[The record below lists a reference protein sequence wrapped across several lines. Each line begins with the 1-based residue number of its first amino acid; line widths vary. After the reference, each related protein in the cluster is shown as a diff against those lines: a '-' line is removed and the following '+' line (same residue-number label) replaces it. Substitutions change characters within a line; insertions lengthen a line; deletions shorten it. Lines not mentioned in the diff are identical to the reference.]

1 MKLRKIKNNNRV
13 LEQVAAALM
22 LFCFMG
28 FAYAETTQMQPQ
40 FKTMVIISP
49 SVPPGANSGNVVGTD
64 PDLSYQLLNNE
75 HGVGSEL
82 TILKAQQAGTLS
94 PVTVGGMIEADGTAS
109 QQSGTP

>member
-1 MKLRKIKNNNRV
+1 MKLRKVINNKIFALRV
-13 LEQVAAALM
+13 GLLLPLM
-22 LFCFMG
+22 CS
-28 FAYAETTQMQPQ
+28 ACWAQSQTQIQPQ

-49 SVPPGANSGNVVGTD
+49 SVPPSASSSNVVGTD

-82 TILKAQQAGTLS
+82 TILKAQQAGDLS
-94 PVTVGGMIEADGTAS
+94 PVTIGGMIEADGTAS

>member
-1 MKLRKIKNNNRV
+1 MKSLKVKNKK
-13 LEQVAAALM
+13 M
-22 LFCFMG
+22 LAKQLAIILSLLCSSCW
-28 FAYAETTQMQPQ
+28 AETQIQPQ

-49 SVPPGANSGNVVGTD
+49 SAPPGANASNVIGTD

-82 TILKAQQAGTLS
+82 TILKAQQAGNLS